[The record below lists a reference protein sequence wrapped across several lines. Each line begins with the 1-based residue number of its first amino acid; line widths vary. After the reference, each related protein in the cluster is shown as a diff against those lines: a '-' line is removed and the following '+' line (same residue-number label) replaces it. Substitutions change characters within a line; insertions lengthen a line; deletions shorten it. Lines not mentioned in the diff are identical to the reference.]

1 MSYCIA
7 FSNDGAT
14 DVTRRYVRD
23 AARHGATRDRC
34 PEEVLMYIT
43 NEIKQTRRDGMTK
56 DEKHRLIKEDQR
68 EERELRSYV
77 VMSITSHLEKLTLSA
92 LSGRSGNGSSSS
104 SSNSSGSSGEIKL
117 PARTTGTEQWR
128 RARRENGPEE
138 ERPREQEGR

>member
-23 AARHGATRDRC
+23 TARHGATRDRC

-43 NEIKQTRRDGMTK
+43 NEIKQTRRDGMSK

-77 VMSITSHLEKLTLSA
+77 VMSLTSHLEKLTLSA
-92 LSGRSGNGSSSS
+92 LSGRSGNGGSGSGGSSS
-104 SSNSSGSSGEIKL
+104 EIKL
-117 PARTTGTEQWR
+117 PSRTTGTEQWR